1 MASDPASRFGRG
13 RAARVAVVGVGLLL
27 VLYAISDDPLY
38 GNDPGFGKVQA
49 GILVA
54 GILLAGS
61 SLLPL
66 PWVQRIL
73 VLSTS
78 SLIMLA
84 VGELAASRLLVA
96 RYRPVFV
103 RDDRLLFKLA
113 PDRDS
118 EFTRSDSSGG
128 GRYLTH
134 INRDGYVGKELR
146 PAGAALRVLIYGDSF
161 IHTYY
166 VQPEDGFAQQLENAL
181 SRRLGT
187 DVEVVN
193 AGVAAYGPDQI
204 ALRMDEEIARLKP
217 DLVVVSIFGGN
228 DFGDLVRDKIFRLD
242 DTGALRLNQ
251 YRLDPKTAAAL
262 DTAQRTSVLMGAVW
276 TARQRLRGPS
286 PPPPVPAGV
295 DPQIARMD
303 RFLER
308 AAQEYDDFEVKKS
321 DVVTNLQQDVY
332 NADIALLPNTEPV
345 RFKIRLMEA
354 VLRHIDAIATR
365 RRVPLVFMFI
375 PYPGD
380 VAQHYDDFKVDPER
394 FPDYR
399 PENITDTLKGI
410 AERDGLTYL
419 NLWDTF
425 RPLDAEQLFIH
436 GGDDHWNEAGQHIGA
451 EALADFIAGRGLLGS
466 AKPAPAAGVG
476 QRDDAGAQR

>member
-1 MASDPASRFGRG
+1 MASDAASRSRRG
-13 RAARVAVVGVGLLL
+13 RAARGALLGLGLVV

-49 GILVA
+49 VILV
-54 GILLAGS
+54 GGLLLAAA

-66 PWVQRIL
+66 AWVQRIL
-73 VLSTS
+73 VLASS
-78 SLIMLA
+78 SLIMLG
-84 VGELAASRLLVA
+84 VGEMAASRLLVA

-113 PDRDS
+113 PNRDS
-118 EFTRSDSSGG
+118 EFTRSESSGG

-134 INRDGYVGKELR
+134 INKDGYVGKELR
-146 PAGAALRVLIYGDSF
+146 PTGAAVRVLIYGDSF

-166 VQPEDGFAQQLENAL
+166 VHPEDSFAQQLENAL
-181 SRRLGT
+181 SRRLAT
-187 DVEVVN
+187 DIEVVN

-204 ALRMDEEIARLKP
+204 ALRMDDEIERLKP

-242 DTGALRLNQ
+242 DAGALRLNQ

-262 DTAQRTSVLMGAVW
+262 DTAQRTSILMGALW

-286 PPPPVPAGV
+286 PPPPVPARV
-295 DPQIARMD
+295 DPQIAQMD

-308 AAQEYDDFEVKKS
+308 AAEEYDDFEVKKS
-321 DVVTNLQQDVY
+321 DVVTNLQQDAY
-332 NADIALLPNTEPV
+332 NADIALLPNSEPV

-354 VLRHIDAIATR
+354 VLRHIDAIAKR
-365 RRVPLVFMFI
+365 RHVPLVLMFI

-380 VAQHYDDFKVDPER
+380 VAEHYYNFKVDPVR

-410 AERDGLTYL
+410 AERNGLTYL

-425 RPLDAEQLFIH
+425 RPLDAETLFIH
-436 GGDDHWNEAGQHIGA
+436 GGDDHWNEAGQHLGA
-451 EALADFIAGRGLLGS
+451 EALADFIAGKGLLAG
-466 AKPAPAAGVG
+466 AKPASAQAVG
-476 QRDDAGAQR
+476 RRN